1 MFKTIR
7 FKEILPPS
15 SNIEMIKLLIMQQ
28 WGYATDDTKMESLLI
43 DNIFNNVNHGFYYH
57 SYDERR
63 DYLPVTHGSLQLNT
77 YAKIITDI
85 VNARLGY
92 VKYKIHRFYW
102 NMYFPNAK
110 MLEHTDWD
118 DDSHLTILYNLHT
131 TDGGIEINKEFYKD
145 EMGTATVF
153 QSNIKHKGIAPTK
166 DPVRFNLNIV
176 FKKLDSI

>member
-7 FKEILPPS
+7 FKEILPLS
-15 SNIEMIKLLIMQQ
+15 SNIEIIKLLIMQQ

-43 DNIFNNVNHGFYYH
+43 DNIFNNINHGFYYH

-63 DYLPVTHGSLQLNT
+63 DFLHVTHGSLQLNT

-85 VNARLGY
+85 VNSRLGY
-92 VKYKIHRFYW
+92 AKYKIHRFYW

-131 TDGGIEINKEFYKD
+131 TDGGIEINKEFHKD

-153 QSNIKHKGIAPTK
+153 QSNIKHKGIAPIK